1 MREVISWI
9 DTEGNGVP
17 TRAEKHFRDLGLK
30 IDGAAIRK
38 WYRDKENIMNAQPHQ
53 RRLLGGG
60 RKSPSVDMEDMLY
73 DLVID

>member
-1 MREVISWI
+1 
-9 DTEGNGVP
+9 
-17 TRAEKHFRDLGLK
+17 
-30 IDGAAIRK
+30 
-38 WYRDKENIMNAQPHQ
+38 MNAQPHQ